1 DEKPCRQTL
10 KSVGKSSPVSPKLCT
25 FPVVDF
31 SPPTEHYDAS
41 SAIKNAINHLD
52 LVTCNDTQLDSVISY
67 NAPANA
73 DTTEYVYDQSSITL
87 SVSACQTSKFFF
99 RRAPVAKGRS
109 QRVASQLLHRRLGYG
124 LSTKRHGR
132 LASGKGHRV
141 INRRLQE
148 EDCAEPNRKRNLSR
162 FNKLDETGAELSLTS
177 NFLESECTEIVPRS
191 PPVNLFPT
199 VSDISTVQLERD
211 FAVSEK
217 HLPSVGG
224 SPTGRSQSLFKRPE
238 VPPPA
243 LSSSSFAPSFK
254 HAVSRMPPSSASL
267 PVNDMAMQLPP
278 SSTPHSVTNPQLLT
292 AVSPELGH
300 VARSTSASIPNTS
313 GNKGNQ
319 VVCDLPMTSQPS
331 GSKPEGSDKDE
342 LIINPNVHAV
352 KHVGPSERSKSVRR
366 QLTGHSC
373 AQCEEYYESIGLTRL
388 ELGNRIQRCSRHR
401 ALHGAP
407 PSTPKGFW
415 EIGISDSECK
425 ENSPVK
431 HEVSNKRYGFRRR
444 RPLNF
449 PVCSLSPASN
459 QPSKEYHKLR
469 DSSNKATNNLA

>member
-1 DEKPCRQTL
+1 ADEKPCRQTL
-10 KSVGKSSPVSPKLCT
+10 KSVGKSSPISPKLCT

-52 LVTCNDTQLDSVISY
+52 LVACNDTQLDSVMSY

-73 DTTEYVYDQSSITL
+73 DTTDDQSSITL

-141 INRRLQE
+141 TSRHLQE
-148 EDCAEPNRKRNLSR
+148 EGCTEPKQKRNPSR
-162 FNKLDETGAELSLTS
+162 FNKLDETGADLSLTS
-177 NFLESECTEIVPRS
+177 NFLESECTEIASRS

-199 VSDISTVQLERD
+199 ITDVSTVQRGRD

-254 HAVSRMPPSSASL
+254 HAVTRMPPCSASL
-267 PVNDMAMQLPP
+267 PVDDMVTQLPP
-278 SSTPHSVTNPQLLT
+278 FSTPHSVTDPQLLT

-313 GNKGNQ
+313 EDKENQ
-319 VVCDLPMTSQPS
+319 IVRDLSVVLQPS
-331 GSKPEGSDKDE
+331 GSKPEGAERDE
-342 LIINPNVHAV
+342 FIINTNVHAV

-373 AQCEEYYESIGLTRL
+373 AQCKEYYESIGLTRL
-388 ELGNRIQRCSRHR
+388 ELANRMQRCSRHR

-415 EIGISDSECK
+415 EIDISDSERK
-425 ENSPVK
+425 ENNPVEP
-431 HEVSNKRYGFRRR
+431 EVSNKRYGFRRR

-449 PVCSLSPASN
+449 PLCSLSPASN
-459 QPSKEYHKLR
+459 QPSKEDRKLR
-469 DSSNKATNNLA
+469 DSSNNATSNLV